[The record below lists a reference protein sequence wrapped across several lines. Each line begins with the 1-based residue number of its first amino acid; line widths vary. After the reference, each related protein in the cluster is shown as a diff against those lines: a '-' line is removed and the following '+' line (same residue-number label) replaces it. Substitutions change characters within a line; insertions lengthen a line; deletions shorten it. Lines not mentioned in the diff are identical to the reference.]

1 VNKIL
6 SRSGENNKKM
16 KKIDIIKKTIERISN
31 LPKDVAV
38 VVYYKGKKHS
48 LIPEY
53 YNEPSEFKNLTMDEI
68 KPFLFG
74 EIVEEQQEICESNP
88 KYQFFTFRA
97 EAGIDAWSLAHKCSE
112 HYEQIQFHSFQ
123 LTDEPLL
130 GGNYGK
136 IFAPAQMTLIEV
148 KLLMWE
154 IAEKYK
160 ISDVH
165 VLIQSLDYPIFE
177 GLRDRDSPNPLRS
190 SLSWR

>member
-1 VNKIL
+1 
-6 SRSGENNKKM
+6 M
-16 KKIDIIKKTIERISN
+16 KKIDLIKKTIERLSN
-31 LPKDVAV
+31 LPQDIAIV
-38 VVYYKGKKHS
+38 VNYRGEKHS
-48 LIPEY
+48 IVPEELNY
-53 YNEPSEFKNLTMDEI
+53 PLCVKNLTVNEI

-74 EIVEEQQEICESNP
+74 EIVEEQQEICKSNP

-97 EAGIDAWSLAHKCSE
+97 EAGIDAWSLAYKCSE
-112 HYEQIQFHSFQ
+112 NYEPIRFHSFQ
-123 LTDEPLL
+123 LANEPF
-130 GGNYGK
+130 GENYGK
-136 IFAPAQMTLIEV
+136 ILAPTNMTLIEV
-148 KLLMWE
+148 KSLMWE